1 MLRPQR
7 NVRRSFRDHGLSNVA
22 DLLNGLGRLGMAVN
36 CHGSLPRCGSTPL
49 KTHWS
54 DCAIYSAPALPAAE
68 CDCGGLELA
77 DDALNSSVSPF
88 VALPG
93 SGGQLI
99 EQDEAN
105 CLVEPE
111 KLPADR
117 FVTDATA
124 ADLPNAHCGMAFLG
138 PAASV
143 DLDNTHVPVVSD
155 LKAVAAL
162 ESLASDGSMHPSIP
176 LREFGNL
183 II

>member
-1 MLRPQR
+1 MPRTKRPGSQ
-7 NVRRSFRDHGLSNVA
+7 
-22 DLLNGLGRLGMAVN
+22 NGGRHLGMAVN
-36 CHGSLPRCGSTPL
+36 CDGSLPRCGSTLL

-54 DCAIYSAPALPAAE
+54 DCAIYSAPALPAGE
-68 CDCGGLELA
+68 GDCGGLELA
-77 DDALNSSVSPF
+77 DDALNSSVSPL
-88 VALPG
+88 VALPR

-124 ADLPNAHCGMAFLG
+124 SHLPNAHDGMVFIG

-162 ESLASDGSMHPSIP
+162 ESLASDGSIASSIP
-176 LREFGNL
+176 LRASK
-183 II
+183 I

>member
-1 MLRPQR
+1 
-7 NVRRSFRDHGLSNVA
+7 
-22 DLLNGLGRLGMAVN
+22 
-36 CHGSLPRCGSTPL
+36 
-49 KTHWS
+49 
-54 DCAIYSAPALPAAE
+54 
-68 CDCGGLELA
+68 LA

-93 SGGQLI
+93 RGGQLI
-99 EQDEAN
+99 EQGDAN
-105 CLVEPE
+105 CFVEPE

-124 ADLPNAHCGMAFLG
+124 ADLPNAHYSMAFLG

-143 DLDNTHVPVVSD
+143 DLCNTHVPVVSD
-155 LKAVAAL
+155 LNAVAAL